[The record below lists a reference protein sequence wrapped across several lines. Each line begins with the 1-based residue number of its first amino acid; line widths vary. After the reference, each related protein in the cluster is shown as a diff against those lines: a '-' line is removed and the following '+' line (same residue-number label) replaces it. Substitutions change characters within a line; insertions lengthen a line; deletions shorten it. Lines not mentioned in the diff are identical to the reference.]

1 MRKITSQEIRALK
14 AIIKSQRDTIKMLE
28 AENDDLM
35 AQLLESK
42 SKEGKGCLEVAVEA
56 ISEAVSAVAD
66 SLCGT
71 LTSDELASQLREY
84 VDDDSTLFID
94 EEGDT

>member
-14 AIIKSQRDTIKMLE
+14 AIIKSQRDTIMMLE
-28 AENDDLM
+28 AENNDLM
-35 AQLLESK
+35 SQLLESK
-42 SKEGKGCLEVAVEA
+42 AKEGKGCLENAVDA
-56 ISEAVSAVAD
+56 ISQVISAVAD
-66 SLCGT
+66 SLSGE